1 MVKTLSIFN
10 SSRENKSDWC
20 ITLSFKILKKISKAI
35 FQKTQMMHIMHMNNV
50 SQKSDFICKNYLS
63 KVV

>member
-20 ITLSFKILKKISKAI
+20 ITLSFKIFKKISKAL

-50 SQKSDFICKNYLS
+50 SKKSDFICKNYLS